1 MKKVIFCF
9 LFLFVSFFLSIQM
22 YGQSDSLKANVN
34 LSDEVVKK
42 LNNNEI
48 VDIIK
53 YKEKLAFDQQ
63 MAEQAKVPIDFAP
76 NTFGISVWIFLTFS
90 FVLLTF
96 FMPFYFNHKK
106 IKGRQ
111 LIINNL
117 IEKGKDIPM
126 ELLAPASKSGH
137 TDLHRGIILIALGIS
152 VAIVLLSVKV
162 PNNYWTI
169 GLIPLLIGAGYLI
182 SFKFDNPNKKNSE
195 TE

>member
-1 MKKVIFCF
+1 MKKVIFCL
-9 LFLFVSFFLSIQM
+9 LFVFVSFFLSIRL
-22 YGQSDSLKANVN
+22 YGQSDSLKTNVD

-42 LNNNEI
+42 LSNNEI

-53 YKEKLAFDQQ
+53 YKEKLAFDQF
-63 MAEQAKVPIDFAP
+63 MAEQATIQNDFVP

-90 FVLLTF
+90 FVLLVF

-126 ELLAPASKSGH
+126 ELIAPSSKSGH
-137 TDLHRGIILIALGIS
+137 TDLHRGIILIALGVSIA
-152 VAIVLLSVKV
+152 VVLLSVKV

-169 GLIPLLIGAGYLI
+169 GLIPFLIGAGYLI
-182 SFKFDNPNKKNSE
+182 SFKFDNPKKKNSE

>member
-1 MKKVIFCF
+1 MSKDKKVHKKYNLKSEVMKKVTFCL
-9 LFLFVSFFLSIQM
+9 LFLFVSFFLSIQL
-22 YGQSDSLKANVN
+22 YGQNDSLKANVN
-34 LSDEVVKK
+34 LTDEVVKK
-42 LNNNEI
+42 LSNNEI

-63 MAEQAKVPIDFAP
+63 MAEQAKIPIDFVP

-126 ELLAPASKSGH
+126 ELIAAFSKPGLR
-137 TDLHRGIILIALGIS
+137 TFTGALS
-152 VAIVLLSVKV
+152 
-162 PNNYWTI
+162 
-169 GLIPLLIGAGYLI
+169 
-182 SFKFDNPNKKNSE
+182 
-195 TE
+195 